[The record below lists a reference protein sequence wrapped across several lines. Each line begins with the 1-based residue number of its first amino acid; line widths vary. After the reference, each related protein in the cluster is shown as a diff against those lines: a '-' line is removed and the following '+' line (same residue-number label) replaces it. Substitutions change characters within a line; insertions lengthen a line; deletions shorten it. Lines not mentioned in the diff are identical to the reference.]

1 MGSVRA
7 GNKAAVGLGALLAS
21 GKGAEKVNVKLW
33 FGPMSGDARVVLDTC
48 MVQFTYPLIFSYF
61 ATSPSVLKRTTQRQ
75 KHSEGRIQDT
85 ARSLRALSRTF
96 TFPGA

>member
-61 ATSPSVLKRTTQRQ
+61 ATSPSVLR
-75 KHSEGRIQDT
+75 
-85 ARSLRALSRTF
+85 
-96 TFPGA
+96 